1 MDKDKVAWK
10 VIFDEFL
17 KEHGCHD
24 AFYKNCKENTLV
36 SYRGLDIFNES
47 IGAWVLNPFD
57 WDMEESFNGLNWMEI
72 DDNWEDVVDNKQF
85 VKNTRLARKLYPKA
99 PVYKN
104 YILVDK

>member
-1 MDKDKVAWK
+1 MKYDKVAWK

-17 KEHGCHD
+17 KEHGCYD
-24 AFYKNCKENTLV
+24 AFYKNCEENKND
-36 SYRGLDIFNES
+36 YYKGLDIFND
-47 IGAWVLNPFD
+47 ITGGWVLNSFD
-57 WDMEESFNGLNWMEI
+57 WNTCEKFDWLRI
-72 DDNWEDVVDNKQF
+72 DDKWEDVVDNKQF